1 MHGIR
6 PSYQHLKVDVPS
18 TQANNARGVRQEL
31 KRLGL
36 AWRKKLPLTK
46 AEKKAALRQ
55 MAVDLA
61 GSQGRRRH
69 SSRLKR
75 VASRNK
81 QVAVRKE
88 GGLRKEQRF
97 AIGAVEG
104 YRDHHHHH
112 HHHHHH
118 QLTMGWL
125 GLVWGGLAWLGVP
138 LIVGVGLGWFGV
150 VWRGL
155 GWFGV
160 VGLVWGGLTWL
171 AFRGK
176 GRPLFVSPPAREVP
190 QGRAERAPP
199 PTTPR
204 GG

>member
-1 MHGIR
+1 MQGGPVGMHGIC

-118 QLTMGWL
+118 QLTIGWF
-125 GLVWGGLAWLGVP
+125 GLVWVGLAWSGVP
-138 LIVGVGLGWFGV
+138 
-150 VWRGL
+150 
-155 GWFGV
+155 
-160 VGLVWGGLTWL
+160 
-171 AFRGK
+171 
-176 GRPLFVSPPAREVP
+176 
-190 QGRAERAPP
+190 
-199 PTTPR
+199 
-204 GG
+204 